1 MPGVV
6 ACPVTFFAEPS
17 RETHMQVPSPDL
29 AYPGTFHPGTSHLRT
44 GRPRAGRPAHLALPS
59 AIRCTLPAEV
69 R

>member
-29 AYPGTFHPGTSHLRT
+29 LYPGTIHPCTC
-44 GRPRAGRPAHLALPS
+44 RPRAGIPARLALLA
-59 AIRCTLPAEV
+59 AIRCAFPAEL